1 MRRRPTGEPTALP
14 LQPLHPSLQGVLQS
28 LDVQLD
34 EELARYRKARLRKT
48 ARKPGLPA
56 VANVSR
62 PVPPPPPP
70 HRGLA
75 LAAAAN
81 PAPVPPLPAMPDLWE
96 ESALEAGVPTTASI
110 SNAIADESFQESS
123 DQLLHGLSTPE
134 LENREPSELGM
145 LSSLLTPLG
154 IGSLLLLLLSSVTFG
169 YLLMNPSSLWFLG
182 ENSASRSGN
191 SGVPSTGTPPGTSSN
206 LPTSPNLANQE
217 FVDLNLDNL
226 SNLPARPSPT
236 APVPAAM
243 PTSPTVVG
251 AVPLDVPAS
260 AVPAEPAVTVPR
272 QPESEGGRET
282 PDAPR
287 ATASESRESRP
298 TRRVRRPRRA
308 ETTAAPELSRS
319 SRPSQTVATPASS
332 APVRSPA
339 ASPAA
344 ASPAAASP
352 VPASPASPAPAPAAS
367 TPSASPAPAVA
378 TAPAPA
384 SPRPGRYYVVTE
396 YSGDRSLNRARR
408 AVNDAYVRN
417 FNSGAKVQ
425 MGVFSEAERAE
436 ELTQDLQR
444 RGIPAQVLREGN

>member
-14 LQPLHPSLQGVLQS
+14 SQSLHPNLQGVLQS
-28 LDVQLD
+28 LDVGLD
-34 EELARYRKARLRKT
+34 EELARYRKSRLRKV

-56 VANVSR
+56 VANAPR

-70 HRGLA
+70 HRGITLA
-75 LAAAAN
+75 SVAGST
-81 PAPVPPLPAMPDLWE
+81 PVLPLPAMPDVWE
-96 ESALEAGVPTTASI
+96 ESGQEAGTPATTVSI
-110 SNAIADESFQESS
+110 SHAIADEAFQESS

-134 LENREPSELGM
+134 LENREPSEPGM

-169 YLLMNPSSLWFLG
+169 YLLMNPASLWFLG
-182 ENSASRSGN
+182 GNSASSPSN
-191 SGVPSTGTPPGTSSN
+191 SGAPSGGTPPGSSAN

-226 SNLPARPSPT
+226 SNLPVKPSPT
-236 APVPAAM
+236 APVAV

-251 AVPLDVPAS
+251 AGPLVVPAS
-260 AVPAEPAVTVPR
+260 PVPAEPAVTVPR
-272 QPESEGGRET
+272 QSEPEASRET
-282 PDAPR
+282 PQAPR
-287 ATASESRESRP
+287 ATAPEPRDSRP
-298 TRRVRRPRRA
+298 TRRARRTRRT
-308 ETTAAPELSRS
+308 ETAAAPEPSRS
-319 SRPSQTVATPASS
+319 SRSSQTVATPTPS

-339 ASPAA
+339 ASPAPV
-344 ASPAAASP
+344 SAAAANSAP
-352 VPASPASPAPAPAAS
+352 VASTVPASPA
-367 TPSASPAPAVA
+367 PSVA
-378 TAPAPA
+378 TAPAPATA

>member
-1 MRRRPTGEPTALP
+1 MRRRSTGEPTALP

-34 EELARYRKARLRKT
+34 EELARYRKARSRKT

-81 PAPVPPLPAMPDLWE
+81 PTPVPPLPAMPDVWE
-96 ESALEAGVPTTASI
+96 ESALEAGVPTTTASI
-110 SNAIADESFQESS
+110 SNAIADEAFQESS

-134 LENREPSELGM
+134 MENREPSELGM

-169 YLLMNPSSLWFLG
+169 YLLMNPTSLWFLG

-191 SGVPSTGTPPGTSSN
+191 SGVPSAGTPPGSSTN

-236 APVPAAM
+236 VPAPAAM
-243 PTSPTVVG
+243 PTSPVVVG
-251 AVPLDVPAS
+251 AVPLGVPAS
-260 AVPAEPAVTVPR
+260 PVPAEPAVTVPR

-287 ATASESRESRP
+287 ATTSESRESRP
-298 TRRVRRPRRA
+298 TRQVRRPRRS
-308 ETTAAPELSRS
+308 ETTAAPEPRRS
-319 SRPSQTVATPASS
+319 SRPSQAVTTPASS

-339 ASPAA
+339 ASPAPV
-344 ASPAAASP
+344 SPA
-352 VPASPASPAPAPAAS
+352 PASPTPAPAAS